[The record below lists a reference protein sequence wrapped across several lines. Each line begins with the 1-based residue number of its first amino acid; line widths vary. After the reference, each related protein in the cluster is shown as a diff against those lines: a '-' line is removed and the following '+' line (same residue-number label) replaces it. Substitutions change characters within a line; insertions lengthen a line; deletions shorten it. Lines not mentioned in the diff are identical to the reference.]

1 MTDLT
6 HLRKLINDAGLIK
19 VYDGTQHIDLRKALL
34 AFVDEH
40 EQLITTHNSVVDEYD
55 KRLASLTTELAEER
69 QALDESLADYEVLV
83 AVLKGEP

>member
-1 MTDLT
+1 MTDLA

-19 VYDGTQHIDLRKALL
+19 VYDGSKHIDLRKALL

-40 EQLITTHNSVVDEYD
+40 ALLMDTHNHITDEYA
-55 KRLASLTTELAEER
+55 KRLATLTAELAEER
-69 QALDESLADYEVLV
+69 RALDEALADYEVLV